1 MRASPAGIAE
11 TLGDESIEG
20 SMRNA
25 HHPTRIRCVPRELKC
40 GILGAPERGVYGLV
54 AGDKTQ
60 PPEPDRDAV
69 PDRQRQPN
77 PNTPRHGSPHLS
89 VERRGQYESVRRK
102 SRGRCDGPLEV
113 AAYETRRLSCNRGE
127 SRRWERALRD
137 SRSIVLVDPLSEFGE
152 CDAMRR
158 HLEGRPAVT
167 HEKNLVMT
175 VSTRGLGGH
184 CHR

>member
-60 PPEPDRDAV
+60 PPELDRDAV
-69 PDRQRQPN
+69 PDRQ
-77 PNTPRHGSPHLS
+77 
-89 VERRGQYESVRRK
+89 
-102 SRGRCDGPLEV
+102 
-113 AAYETRRLSCNRGE
+113 
-127 SRRWERALRD
+127 D
-137 SRSIVLVDPLSEFGE
+137 SRIRKLPG
-152 CDAMRR
+152 M
-158 HLEGRPAVT
+158 GRPT
-167 HEKNLVMT
+167 
-175 VSTRGLGGH
+175 SR
-184 CHR
+184 